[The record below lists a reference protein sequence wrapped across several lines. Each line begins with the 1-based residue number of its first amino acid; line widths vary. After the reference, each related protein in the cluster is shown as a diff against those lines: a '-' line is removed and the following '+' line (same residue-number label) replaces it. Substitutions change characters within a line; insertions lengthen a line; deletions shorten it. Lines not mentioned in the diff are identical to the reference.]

1 MAHQSPGGGFGN
13 AYPVSFEP
21 KPEVATIKVDP
32 PEKPDTLPSDVQP
45 PGVDEDTE
53 YESLEEALTGG

>member
-13 AYPVSFEP
+13 AHPGSF
-21 KPEVATIKVDP
+21 
-32 PEKPDTLPSDVQP
+32 DTANKEQLDTNPSDQQP
-45 PGVDEDTE
+45 PGVDEE

>member
-13 AYPVSFEP
+13 AHPVSF
-21 KPEVATIKVDP
+21 
-32 PEKPDTLPSDVQP
+32 DTANKEQLDTNPSDQQP
-45 PGVDEDTE
+45 PGVDEEE